1 MKQKLVELPEYG
13 HETATCTFCPKMCR
27 FACPVDRVEGSEAS
41 SPWGKMTMLRH
52 LQTGE
57 VSLDQ
62 GVLASAYK
70 CTGCMACK
78 QACLHGQELPP
89 VFEAVRAL
97 AASRGLAHPKLAE
110 KDEAMRLWGN
120 PVGPKLSEELAR
132 RVPPSR
138 FLRPA
143 PVLVFFGCTTVK
155 RFPNV
160 LEETVRVLEAAG
172 LDFAVAGPEKLCSGL
187 PSLSHGYPERF
198 REVAL
203 RNIALF
209 ANHARIVSDCP
220 GAVSTFAR
228 KYPELGLPAHSK
240 PEHLSVLLLELVR
253 AGRLSPRLGRVRRAF
268 YHDACHLGRY
278 LGVYD
283 QPRELLER
291 VLGRKVEELAFHREM
306 GLCSGGGGGLPLT
319 NPELAAGI
327 ARLPVEEV
335 RARGGDLLVSACPSA
350 RRRFQK
356 ADPDLEIVDP
366 VSLLA
371 AAL

>member
-1 MKQKLVELPEYG
+1 MKQRLTVLPQYG

-27 FACPVDRVEGSEAS
+27 FTCPVDRVDGSEAS

-52 LQTGE
+52 LQTGQL
-57 VSLDQ
+57 SLDQ
-62 GVLASAYK
+62 GVLATAYR

-89 VFEAVRAL
+89 IFETVRAL
-97 AASRGLAHPKLAE
+97 GAARGIAHPRLYE
-110 KDEAMRLWGN
+110 KDEAMRRWGN
-120 PVGPKLSEELAR
+120 PVGQQLSEALAKH
-132 RVPPSR
+132 VPPSR

-155 RFPNV
+155 RFPRV
-160 LEETVRVLEAAG
+160 LEETVQVLEAAG

-187 PSLSHGYPERF
+187 PSLSYGFPDRF

-203 RNIALF
+203 RNIATF
-209 ANHARIVSDCP
+209 RNHARIVSDCP
-220 GAVSTFAR
+220 GAVSTFVR
-228 KYPELGLPAHSK
+228 KYPELGLPEHCK
-240 PEHLSVLLLELVR
+240 PEHLTVLLLELLR
-253 AGRLSPRLGRVRRAF
+253 AGRLSPRVGRVRRAF

-278 LGVYD
+278 LGVYN

-291 VLGRKVEELAFHREM
+291 VLGQRAEEFAFSREL
-306 GLCSGGGGGLPLT
+306 GLCSGAGGGLPLT
-319 NPELAAGI
+319 NPQIAAGV
-327 ARLPVEEV
+327 AKLPVEEV
-335 RARGGDLLVSACPSA
+335 RARGGDLLVSACPSS
-350 RRRFQK
+350 RRQFQH
-356 ADPDLEIVDP
+356 ADPTLEVVDP